1 MNDCITSNC
10 ITSICI
16 TSNCITSNCITSNC
30 IISVELNDSQKNNFY
45 RSIIRIERNK
55 LLNESDKYL
64 LSDYPITSNNLVL
77 IKYYRE
83 ELRNYMNLPEIY
95 INSSNIILPIFPVFP
110 F

>member
-1 MNDCITSNC
+1 MND
-10 ITSICI
+10 
-16 TSNCITSNCITSNC
+16 CITSNCITSNC
-30 IISVELNDSQKNNFY
+30 IISVELNDTQKNNFY
-45 RSIIRIERNK
+45 TSIIRIERNK

-77 IKYYRE
+77 IKDHRE

-95 INSSNIILPIFPVFP
+95 INSSNIIVTNFPVFP

>member
-1 MNDCITSNC
+1 MTDY
-10 ITSICI
+10 I
-16 TSNCITSNCITSNC
+16 TSNCITSNCIL
-30 IISVELNDSQKNNFY
+30 SVELNDSQKKKLYIYYQNWK
-45 RSIIRIERNK
+45 NK

-83 ELRNYMNLPEIY
+83 QLRNYMNIPENYIY
-95 INSSNIILPIFPVFP
+95 SSNIFVNTFPVFP

>member
-10 ITSICI
+10 ITSNCI

-30 IISVELNDSQKNNFY
+30 IISVELNDTQKNNFY
-45 RSIIRIERNK
+45 ISIIRIERNK

-95 INSSNIILPIFPVFP
+95 INSSNIILPNFPVFP

>member
-10 ITSICI
+10 IM
-16 TSNCITSNCITSNC
+16 NDCITSNC

-45 RSIIRIERNK
+45 TSIIRIERNK